1 MQMKL
6 TALESRALAQLEEKK
21 ESLFSLLQTLVRF
34 DTQNFGND
42 GKEAACAEFIRQL

>member
-21 ESLFSLLQTLVRF
+21 EVWQHGGR
-34 DTQNFGND
+34 
-42 GKEAACAEFIRQL
+42 A